1 MNEESKE
8 VKKLEY
14 KIKTLSKQKKKY
26 NNLLVLNMVFVLSTL
41 VVTKQI
47 NTLLWL
53 NIAGFILT
61 VVIGIYVLIMIKQC
75 RELLSNLIENFIK
88 KSEGN
93 VTNNRYKISKLQ
105 DLYTYLIIIINVY
118 VMSNSLSF
126 ALI

>member
-14 KIKTLSKQKKKY
+14 KIKTLSKQKNKY

-75 RELLSNLIENFIK
+75 RVLLSNLIENFIK

>member
-8 VKKLEY
+8 IKKLEY
-14 KIKTLSKQKKKY
+14 KIKMLSKQKKKY
-26 NNLLVLNMVFVLSTL
+26 NNLLVLNMVFVLSIL

-93 VTNNRYKISKLQ
+93 VRNNRYKISKLQ
-105 DLYTYLIIIINVY
+105 DLYTYLIIIINIY
-118 VMSNSLSF
+118 LISNSLSF